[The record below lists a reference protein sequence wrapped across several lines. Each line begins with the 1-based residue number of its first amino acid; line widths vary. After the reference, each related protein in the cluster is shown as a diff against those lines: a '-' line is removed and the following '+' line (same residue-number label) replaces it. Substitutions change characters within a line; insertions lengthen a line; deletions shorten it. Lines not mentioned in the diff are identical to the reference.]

1 MAEDGPPKEIIYE
14 NTYITGPEGYGAGQK
29 FRCAPVRDI
38 VTNALK
44 ERLTGYAY
52 DPIKTA
58 QVAKEL
64 SDGIKEQVKG
74 LGFNRYKFV
83 VLVTLGQK
91 RGQCQRIVSRCLWDT
106 AVDNMVAET
115 FESEDIYCVATVYG
129 LYYE

>member
-1 MAEDGPPKEIIYE
+1 MSRSLQWTRHFAKGN
-14 NTYITGPEGYGAGQK
+14 NTCRSTQ
-29 FRCAPVRDI
+29 
-38 VTNALK
+38 
-44 ERLTGYAY
+44 
-52 DPIKTA
+52 
-58 QVAKEL
+58 EL